1 MGKARQNGGGRG
13 EGCEGQGV
21 FQLEQEE
28 DAVKELGATAVY

>member
-1 MGKARQNGGGRG
+1 MAGAGGGG
-13 EGCEGQGV
+13 GQRAGV